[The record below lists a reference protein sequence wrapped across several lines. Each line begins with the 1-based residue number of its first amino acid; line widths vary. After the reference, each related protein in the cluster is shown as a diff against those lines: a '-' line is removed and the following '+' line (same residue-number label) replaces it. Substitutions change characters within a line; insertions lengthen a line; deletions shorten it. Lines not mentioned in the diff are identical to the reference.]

1 MAEHCDYITCPHCG
15 KKVVLAQRNGLG
27 RKPLNIGVKD
37 ICDALR
43 DSYTVTQ
50 AAKKLDCSRAYLY
63 KTLKEQ
69 GKSPKTFTKG
79 SH

>member
-1 MAEHCDYITCPHCG
+1 MPHKYVICPKCQTQIPITH
-15 KKVVLAQRNGLG
+15 KIG
-27 RKPLNIGVKD
+27 RKPLNIGVKN

-79 SH
+79 GGTEK